1 MLPKETARCCLEIK
15 KIKNSHLSIL
25 TSQFSMKL
33 LRISVIRS
41 IAAVVVG
48 VLLLKYD
55 EAVLKGLTIA
65 LGVMFL
71 IAGVVSLLGWV
82 NSRRKK
88 TEFRAFD
95 NGTDQATGDEG
106 QPMFPIAG
114 LGSLLLGLILSLTRS
129 DDYLEWAMYLLG
141 AVLVLG
147 ALNMMMNL
155 VSARKMEPVSGW
167 LWIAPLAIAAASG
180 FAMFK
185 GLVPAETCTMIIGI
199 TALVYAVVELCYS
212 FVFSAIRRRYEKT
225 QTQVRRASEARN
237 VEEGLVVSEG

>member
-1 MLPKETARCCLEIK
+1 
-15 KIKNSHLSIL
+15 
-25 TSQFSMKL
+25 MKL
-33 LRISVIRS
+33 LRISIIRA

-82 NSRRKK
+82 NNRRKK
-88 TEFRAFD
+88 ADFRVYD
-95 NGTDQATGDEG
+95 NGTDAAPASSADG
-106 QPMFPIAG
+106 QSMFPIAG

-147 ALNMMMNL
+147 ALNLLMNL
-155 VSARKMEPVSGW
+155 VSARKMEPVGAWMW
-167 LWIAPLAIAAASG
+167 LAPLAIIAASV
-180 FAMFK
+180 FAMLK
-185 GLVPAETCTMIIGI
+185 GLVPAETCTLILGI
-199 TALVYAVVELCYS
+199 TAFVYAAVELLYS
-212 FVFSAIRRRYEKT
+212 FIFSGIKRRYDKT
-225 QTQVRRASEARN
+225 QAQVHRASEARN
-237 VEEGLVVSEG
+237 AEEGLIVSEE